1 MDTKV
6 SVDLLNQALAS
17 EWTAY
22 LQYILRSREYYA
34 LGYSRLGARLH
45 AISKCERHHARELMD
60 RILFLGGTPA
70 MAPDATPEHSS
81 SVGVGSKKDVS
92 LETSALKLY
101 NTLVCEADEN
111 EDAVTSDLFRHIL
124 SEEDAHFDHLAK
136 IEALNTRL
144 GSAYLAEQVEL

>member
-81 SVGVGSKKDVS
+81 SVGVGSKKDVT

-101 NTLVCEADEN
+101 NTLIAKLEDN
-111 EDAVTSDLFRHIL
+111 EDSVTVELFEHIAT
-124 SEEDAHFDHLAK
+124 EEDHHLDRLQK
-136 IEALNTRL
+136 IETLNSRL
-144 GSAYLAEQVEL
+144 GASYLAEQT